1 MNDNVNPLE
10 QDVQT
15 DVLDETFVMSDVQ
28 TAPVSIAENISTA
41 SDLPKDTLPN
51 KTKSKKAELRESVET
66 VFLNCQKL

>member
-15 DVLDETFVMSDVQ
+15 DVLDETFVMSDIQ
-28 TAPVSIAENISTA
+28 IAPVSIAENISTA
-41 SDLPKDTLPN
+41 SVLPKDTLPN
-51 KTKSKKAELRESVET
+51 KTKSKKVELRESVET

>member
-15 DVLDETFVMSDVQ
+15 DVLDETFVMSDIQ
-28 TAPVSIAENISTA
+28 TAPVRIAENISTA
-41 SDLPKDTLPN
+41 SDLSKDTLPN
-51 KTKSKKAELRESVET
+51 KTKSKKVELRESVET